1 MMQESKRNATD
12 TVIKTDNIINY
23 QVFEMKRLKTKDEGG
38 KGTHG
43 GGLAVG
49 ALHHLNPVLIRLGN
63 NEVECITIEVN
74 TQPTRV
80 ICVTGYGPQEADCI
94 GCKENFWNF
103 LDQELH
109 SAKEENIGLV
119 IEIDSNA
126 WDGDALIP
134 NDHNKQNT
142 NGKMLE
148 RFLKR
153 N

>member
-1 MMQESKRNATD
+1 M
-12 TVIKTDNIINY
+12 
-23 QVFEMKRLKTKDEGG
+23 
-38 KGTHG
+38 
-43 GGLAVG
+43 
-49 ALHHLNPVLIRLGN
+49 
-63 NEVECITIEVN
+63 
-74 TQPTRV
+74 
-80 ICVTGYGPQEADCI
+80 TGYGPQEADCI
-94 GCKENFWNF
+94 GRKKKFWNF
-103 LDQELH
+103 LDQEVH

-134 NDHNKQNT
+134 NDPNKQNT